1 MKTPHLLRRVRG
13 KPGWITEK
21 FPFRREGA
29 KGVSR
34 SFLEIQ
40 KGLVLPDQ
48 RSFVAVRL
56 KLKERLNWI
65 ASKGESPILSP
76 EFPQN
81 LSTHKQRNFPS
92 REQVHSDFSLSF
104 GWDSLR
110 FFKRFSLSQHLQKVS
125 LSLIQSFSIQKC
137 NFAKHLW
144 EEVIVTICH
153 KCSEKWS

>member
-56 KLKERLNWI
+56 KLKERLN
-65 ASKGESPILSP
+65 
-76 EFPQN
+76 
-81 LSTHKQRNFPS
+81 
-92 REQVHSDFSLSF
+92 
-104 GWDSLR
+104 
-110 FFKRFSLSQHLQKVS
+110 
-125 LSLIQSFSIQKC
+125 
-137 NFAKHLW
+137 
-144 EEVIVTICH
+144 
-153 KCSEKWS
+153 